1 MIIMIIIN
9 NNNNNDNDND
19 DDDDDENK
27 NNENNIHLMTAH
39 ERIICFV
46 SQQFWCFPRHK
57 KQTK

>member
-1 MIIMIIIN
+1 MIIIN